1 MILPTDDER
10 TLKKKFIDED
20 LDPDAIDLLHRMLK
34 LNPLERV
41 SAAQALLHSFFEG
54 ESPLE
59 YDLRPL
65 LAQQT
70 TSNFELLG
78 SSNSNGVDQ
87 EELFDPVF

>member
-10 TLKKKFIDED
+10 TIKKKLIDED
-20 LDPDAIDLLHRMLK
+20 LDWDAVDLLNRMLK

-41 SAAQALLHSFFEG
+41 SAAEALLHCFFED
-54 ESPLE
+54 SPLE

-78 SSNSNGVDQ
+78 SSDSTGVDQ